1 MKKALVLLA
10 AVFLQAGAWALT
22 YTYTGPTYNSPTHDF
37 TAPCAA
43 GTCTNFTTAMR
54 QTGSMT
60 TNQPLPP
67 NLNHVE
73 VSSYISGYSFSDG
86 VTQYISSGIPQRL
99 LYAYVTTDAA
109 GNITDSD
116 IVIIRW
122 QTANHQIGGRIDH
135 IAVNQGSFSNEV
147 CAGMGN
153 PGMCTAT
160 TEDTSTSYAFA
171 QASNG
176 GWTPIALPT
185 AQSVPVG
192 NPFALLLTATGLLGL
207 ALRGRRELLLER

>member
-1 MKKALVLLA
+1 MKKYLVLLA
-10 AVFLQAGAWALT
+10 SAFLQAGAWALT
-22 YTYTGPTYNSPTHDF
+22 YTYTGPTYSSPTHDF

-86 VTQYISSGIPQRL
+86 VTQYNSSGIPERL

-109 GNITDSD
+109 GNITGSD

-122 QTANHQIGGRIDH
+122 QTANHLIGGRIDH

-153 PGMCTAT
+153 PGMCTGTA
-160 TEDTSTSYAFA
+160 EDTATSYAFA
-171 QASNG
+171 QAVNG
-176 GWTPIALPT
+176 GWAPIAPAA
-185 AQSVPVG
+185 AQAVPVD
-192 NPFALLLTATGLLGL
+192 NPFALWLSAAGLLGI
-207 ALRGRRELLLER
+207 ALRGRRGLLLKR